1 MRKPVR
7 VKRTFLWS
15 VGTVLTLTVL
25 LAVHIIW
32 VKWPSNDYHA
42 EMQLGRIDFQDT
54 LNSEQAA
61 QAVQAMKA
69 IDGVQIVK
77 LNREHTSLVYSFS
90 TGAYSLADV
99 ASQFQQSVAIPCQ
112 AYIPDTNDLAKGC
125 PVINK
130 RSLMYRFTIFL
141 HNTFS

>member
-7 VKRTFLWS
+7 VKRTLIWS
-15 VGTVLTLTVL
+15 VGTLLTLILL

-32 VKWPSNDYHA
+32 VTWPSNDYHA
-42 EMQLGRIDFQDT
+42 DMQLGRIDFADT
-54 LNSEQAA
+54 LNTAEASQAI
-61 QAVQAMKA
+61 QAMKA
-69 IDGVQIVK
+69 IEGVQIVK
-77 LNREHTSLVYSFS
+77 MSQEHTSLVYSFS

-99 ASQFQQSVAIPCQ
+99 ASQFQQAVPMPCR

-125 PVINK
+125 PVVNK